1 MKNFLKIFDK
11 YGVCLWAIVIML
23 VVNITM
29 LPFTYNYI
37 KLGLI
42 EIPVTP
48 LLIMLPIL
56 MGVVYAIFVS
66 YEDPEKKGRKEAFR
80 VWKFVSFLL
89 FYILDILV
97 FVYAAVNG
105 NIRF

>member
-11 YGVCLWAIVIML
+11 YGVCVWLIIIML
-23 VVNITM
+23 VVNIIM

-37 KLGLI
+37 NLFGLKI
-42 EIPVTP
+42 AITPMLIVLP
-48 LLIMLPIL
+48 LL
-56 MGVVYAIFVS
+56 MGIIYAIFVS
-66 YEDPEKKGRKEAFR
+66 YEDPAKKGIKEAFR

>member
-1 MKNFLKIFDK
+1 
-11 YGVCLWAIVIML
+11 ML
-23 VVNITM
+23 AVNITM

-37 KLGLI
+37 NLGFLQ
-42 EIPVTP
+42 IPITP

-66 YEDPEKKGRKEAFR
+66 YEDPQKKGIKEKFR
-80 VWKFVSFLL
+80 VWKLVNFAL
-89 FYILDILV
+89 FYVLDILV
-97 FVYAAVNG
+97 FVYAALNG

>member
-11 YGVCLWAIVIML
+11 YGVCVWLIIIML
-23 VVNITM
+23 VVNIIM

-37 KLGLI
+37 NLFGLKI
-42 EIPVTP
+42 AITPMLIVLP
-48 LLIMLPIL
+48 LL
-56 MGVVYAIFVS
+56 MGIIYAIFVS
-66 YEDPEKKGRKEAFR
+66 YEDPAKKGRKEAFR